1 MKSFAEKARV
11 EKISIALT
19 QDMAAMVRQA
29 VDSGEYASSS
39 EVVRDALRDWKA
51 KRAQA
56 GAQAGAQADAKITEL
71 RRLIAEGHASG
82 VADWE
87 GGDDILANIHKAA
100 GYSEK

>member
-11 EKISIALT
+11 EKVSIALT
-19 QDMAAMVRQA
+19 QDMAAMLRQA

-56 GAQAGAQADAKITEL
+56 EVKIAEL

-82 VADWE
+82 VVDWE
-87 GGDDILANIHKAA
+87 GGDELLAKIHKTA
-100 GYSEK
+100 GHSEK

>member
-1 MKSFAEKARV
+1 MKTLTEKARV
-11 EKISIALT
+11 EKVSIALT

-39 EVVRDALRDWKA
+39 EVVRDALRGWKA
-51 KRAQA
+51 KRTEAE
-56 GAQAGAQADAKITEL
+56 AKVAEL

-82 VADWE
+82 VVDWE
-87 GGDDILANIHKAA
+87 GGDALLAKIHRAA

>member
-1 MKSFAEKARV
+1 MKPHAEKARV
-11 EKISIALT
+11 EKVSIALT
-19 QDMAAMVRQA
+19 QDMAAMLRQA

-51 KRAQA
+51 KRAQT
-56 GAQAGAQADAKITEL
+56 DAKIAEL

-87 GGDDILANIHKAA
+87 GSDALLAGIHKAA
-100 GYSEK
+100 GHIEK

>member
-1 MKSFAEKARV
+1 MSVKTYAEKARV
-11 EKISIALT
+11 EKVSIALT

-29 VDSGEYASSS
+29 VESGEYASSS

-51 KRAQA
+51 KRAQTE
-56 GAQAGAQADAKITEL
+56 AKITEL

-87 GGDDILANIHKAA
+87 GGDALLAKIRKAA
-100 GYSEK
+100 SHSEK